1 MPNSNTSY
9 VKFQDCWLK
18 DSAFKPWLKRSGA
31 SNNEAECIICK
42 KLVDFKSMGRSAL
55 VSHMKGKKHIS
66 LTAASKTTDASM
78 MRGFLSKRSDEL
90 KSGTSTQTQQSSSV
104 PPTQQSPSVLPCSSM
119 SSSMNSFLSDKTV
132 LKSEIWWSIRTAL
145 KNYSSSSN
153 SEIRLLLQKN
163 ASWCTNS

>member
-1 MPNSNTSY
+1 MKPKSLFLHHHIVYGAHIIIHVCFNFFSHSISRSFINSKLKPFSINMPNSNTSY

-66 LTAASKTTDASM
+66 LTAASKTTDFG
-78 MRGFLSKRSDEL
+78 R
-90 KSGTSTQTQQSSSV
+90 
-104 PPTQQSPSVLPCSSM
+104 
-119 SSSMNSFLSDKTV
+119 
-132 LKSEIWWSIRTAL
+132 
-145 KNYSSSSN
+145 
-153 SEIRLLLQKN
+153 
-163 ASWCTNS
+163 